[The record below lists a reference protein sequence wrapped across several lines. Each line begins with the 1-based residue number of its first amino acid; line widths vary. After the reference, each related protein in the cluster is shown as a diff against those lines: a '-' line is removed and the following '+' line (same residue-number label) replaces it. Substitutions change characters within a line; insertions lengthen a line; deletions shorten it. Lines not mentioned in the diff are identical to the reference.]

1 MQSGV
6 VFAFLA
12 YLIWGFFPLY
22 FHQVDQVPALEVVM
36 HRILWS
42 MLCIALLLGVRRH
55 WAWLFRLNR
64 KIIATFAASALLI
77 GINWLVYIWAIQQH
91 QVVNA
96 SLGYFIQPLL
106 NVVLGTLLLQE
117 RPRQLQ
123 WLAVGLAA
131 LGVLWLTW
139 QAGHFPWLGLTLAFS
154 FGLYGLIR
162 KTAALGALE
171 GLALETALLT
181 PLAVVF
187 LLWSAHQ
194 GQAAWPEADA
204 ELWGWL
210 LAAGPIT
217 AIPLLL
223 YAAGARRITL
233 TTLGILQY
241 MVPSMQFFLGIYYF
255 EEPLE
260 LLQLIGFGFI
270 WVALVIF
277 MLEGLWK
284 QRQNSRPLPN

>member
-1 MQSGV
+1 MHSGV
-6 VFAFLA
+6 AFAFLA

-22 FHQVDQVPALEVVM
+22 FHQLDQVPALEVVM

-42 MLCIALLLGVRRH
+42 MASIALLLGLRH
-55 WAWLFRLNR
+55 QWRWLGRLNR
-64 KIIATFAASALLI
+64 RILATFTASALLI
-77 GINWLVYIWAIQQH
+77 SINWLVYIWAVQQH

-106 NVVLGTLLLQE
+106 NVVLGTLLLHE
-117 RPRQLQ
+117 RPRRWQ
-123 WLAVGLAA
+123 WLAVGLAG

-139 QAGHFPWLGLTLAFS
+139 QAGQFPWIGLVLAFS

-162 KTAALGALE
+162 KTAALGSLE

-181 PLAVVF
+181 PVAMLF
-187 LLWSAHQ
+187 LLWTAHSGSAV
-194 GQAAWPEADA
+194 WPRADTA
-204 ELWGWL
+204 LWGWL
-210 LAAGPIT
+210 LMAGPLT

-241 MVPSMQFFLGIYYF
+241 LVPSLQFFLGVWYYG
-255 EEPLE
+255 EPVRLV
-260 LLQLIGFGFI
+260 QLVGFGFI
-270 WVALVIF
+270 WVALLVF
-277 MLEGLWK
+277 VFEGLWW
-284 QRQNSRPLPN
+284 QRRQPRLAI